1 MKKKVAILGST
12 GSIGKSLLNIISRDK
27 KNFQILLLTANK
39 NYKLLLKQAEIYNVK
54 NIIISE
60 KKFYERAKSINENKK
75 IIITNNFENLE
86 KIFSK
91 KVDYTMSAI
100 VGLDGLLPTL
110 KIIKYSKK
118 IAIANKESI
127 ICAWNLIKKELKKNK
142 TEFVPVD
149 SEHFSVWYAL
159 RGKKN
164 SNIEKVFLTA
174 SGGSLFKVSPNKYK
188 SLKLNQILNH
198 PNWKMGRKITIDSS
212 NMINKVF
219 EIIEAK
225 KLFNLSYNKLTI
237 LIHPKSYLHAI
248 IKFSDGMTKLIAHD
262 TTMEIPIFNTLYS
275 NNSKSLKTSKLNIDN
290 LNNLELS
297 KVDKKKFP
305 LIKLLSILP
314 NKSSL
319 FETILVSINDELVKL
334 FLKKSISYIDIP
346 KMMMKIIFL
355 KEFQKYKKIQPRN
368 INDILK
374 LNEYVRLKIN
384 SKHIY
389 LDN

>member
-1 MKKKVAILGST
+1 
-12 GSIGKSLLNIISRDK
+12 
-27 KNFQILLLTANK
+27 
-39 NYKLLLKQAEIYNVK
+39 
-54 NIIISE
+54 
-60 KKFYERAKSINENKK
+60 
-75 IIITNNFENLE
+75 
-86 KIFSK
+86 
-91 KVDYTMSAI
+91 MSAI
-100 VGLDGLLPTL
+100 VGLDGLSPTL

-142 TEFVPVD
+142 TDFVPVD

-188 SLKLNQILNH
+188 SLKLNQILSH

-225 KLFNLSYNKLTI
+225 KLFNLNYNKLTI

-275 NNSKSLKTSKLNIDN
+275 NNSKSFKTSKLNIN
-290 LNNLELS
+290 ILNNLELS

-305 LIKLLSILP
+305 LIKILSILP

-334 FLKKSISYIDIP
+334 FLKKSISYTDIP
-346 KMMMKIIFL
+346 KMMMKTIFL
-355 KEFQKYKKIQPRN
+355 REFQKYKKIQPRN

>member
-39 NYKLLLKQAEIYNVK
+39 NYKLILKQAEIYNVK

-142 TEFVPVD
+142 TEFV
-149 SEHFSVWYAL
+149 S
-159 RGKKN
+159 
-164 SNIEKVFLTA
+164 
-174 SGGSLFKVSPNKYK
+174 
-188 SLKLNQILNH
+188 
-198 PNWKMGRKITIDSS
+198 
-212 NMINKVF
+212 
-219 EIIEAK
+219 
-225 KLFNLSYNKLTI
+225 
-237 LIHPKSYLHAI
+237 
-248 IKFSDGMTKLIAHD
+248 
-262 TTMEIPIFNTLYS
+262 
-275 NNSKSLKTSKLNIDN
+275 
-290 LNNLELS
+290 
-297 KVDKKKFP
+297 
-305 LIKLLSILP
+305 
-314 NKSSL
+314 
-319 FETILVSINDELVKL
+319 
-334 FLKKSISYIDIP
+334 
-346 KMMMKIIFL
+346 IFL
-355 KEFQKYKKIQPRN
+355 NFF
-368 INDILK
+368 
-374 LNEYVRLKIN
+374 
-384 SKHIY
+384 H
-389 LDN
+389 